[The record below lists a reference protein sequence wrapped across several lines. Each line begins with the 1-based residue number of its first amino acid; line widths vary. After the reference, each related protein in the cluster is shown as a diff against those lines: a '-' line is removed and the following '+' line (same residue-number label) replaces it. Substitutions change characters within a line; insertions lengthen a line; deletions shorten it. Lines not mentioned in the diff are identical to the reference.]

1 MQASPGNALNRC
13 PLRLRP
19 NCYLRR
25 IAQTKCTVT
34 AGRAAAESVIHAT
47 PLNPQ
52 RGSPMARMGQGTCP
66 HCGISLNFRQS
77 SANSLVRCKGC
88 GTKIH
93 IPGLTHECFSSPPG
107 PPATAMPGVDVTCL
121 LGPLERRG
129 VVGRVHLNTGFCA
142 CCRKKHVKQ
151 WYRHTK
157 TGNAFYVCALT
168 RMASIYQGGSERVAT
183 TLLGLADQVL
193 GAGGPSAAPA
203 GPNSTKEGLSRSVRK
218 ALEDF
223 NLLSPQA
230 QLKALDE
237 FEQLRRDKGLNW
249 EDLLE
254 EVYELDFLEL
264 WESDKVR
271 WAEEGYNA
279 AWLERYENWLN
290 EGVVHRLERGSQ
302 RVSYPRS
309 PGADGWA
316 DFRADLSERIPLTY
330 GACYD
335 SGVRNL
341 WHDLLWSDAERQ
353 LGVGLEQ
360 WRHFRELH
368 YKGVLSREEFERIEA
383 LHRVALP
390 AWVRARIG
398 YEIAMSGSPEDCN
411 SPADEA
417 EDIRQARR
425 D

>member
-1 MQASPGNALNRC
+1 MGRGRPRGRRSPAGSRTHRRCSTSASTSRLRTRSIRPTSLPTGASQRTGGASEPESMIGTASAAAAGPSAASFTYSSAVGLLCAMQASPGNALNRC

-230 QLKALDE
+230 QL
-237 FEQLRRDKGLNW
+237 
-249 EDLLE
+249 
-254 EVYELDFLEL
+254 
-264 WESDKVR
+264 
-271 WAEEGYNA
+271 
-279 AWLERYENWLN
+279 
-290 EGVVHRLERGSQ
+290 
-302 RVSYPRS
+302 
-309 PGADGWA
+309 
-316 DFRADLSERIPLTY
+316 
-330 GACYD
+330 
-335 SGVRNL
+335 
-341 WHDLLWSDAERQ
+341 
-353 LGVGLEQ
+353 
-360 WRHFRELH
+360 
-368 YKGVLSREEFERIEA
+368 
-383 LHRVALP
+383 
-390 AWVRARIG
+390 
-398 YEIAMSGSPEDCN
+398 
-411 SPADEA
+411 
-417 EDIRQARR
+417 
-425 D
+425 